1 LRETHQALAQGPA
14 TRRDLFRRAILDT
27 D

>member
-14 TRRDLFRRAILDT
+14 TRRDLFRRAILYT